1 MAIVTMRR
9 MSAALPLKN
18 RRKAL
23 RALSRLGCV
32 EITELPG
39 SRFLAQTPDVTPRS
53 ESTNADRHRAAL
65 KRAKDILKQYVPEA
79 KKAFGPK
86 PVLTEDA
93 LFDEKTMDKALEAAA
108 NINRLSNAME
118 ELKGQKSEAQAKIQ
132 FLTPWLSFDVPVEQT
147 GTATVDL
154 WKGTL
159 PQGSDLDA
167 MKTHGEEQVGPCVIQ
182 EISQDRDLIYLLV
195 LAHQSKSADLMM
207 YLRQQGFAKEDFTG
221 QSGLVKNLIAQLESK
236 IREYDEEFRKIESQL
251 VAIGNIHPLLEQ
263 GYDAYAQEETRDR
276 LLSSLGYTKKTVILE
291 GWTPAR
297 DEERV
302 SAVLEQCSAA
312 YEFCDP
318 DEEDF
323 PPTVLDSGLLAQPLN
338 AITEMYGMPKYGS
351 VVDPNI
357 AMLPFYV
364 VFFGAIMADMA
375 YGLLIFFGCLLG
387 LKLLKPQKGTNMYNM
402 LRLFTYC
409 GLSTIVF
416 GALTGSF
423 LGDLF
428 FVVTELFTGTGVAL
442 PPLWFSPMDD
452 PMTMLIFCMVLGV
465 IQILFGLGASGLR
478 MIKQGKAFDA
488 FCDIGSWYLIFIG
501 GGVGAVGF
509 TWGFWILG
517 AGLAVLF
524 ITGGR
529 HKKGLGKV
537 FGGVGKL
544 YDIVGFMSDVL
555 SYSRIMALSLS
566 GAVVASVFNKMGA
579 MGGNGIFGILLLVFA
594 CVIGHVFNLAISVLG
609 AYVHTSRL
617 QYIEYFGRF
626 YEEGGRTMKPLKNQ
640 TKYVQIKD

>member
-9 MSAALPLKN
+9 MSAALPLQN

-23 RALSRLGCV
+23 RELSRLSCLEV
-32 EITELPG
+32 TELPA
-39 SRFLAQTPDVTPRS
+39 SRFLAGASVVPRI

-65 KRAKDILKQYVPEA
+65 LKAKDILQKYVPENKKLFAA
-79 KKAFGPK
+79 KPTIA
-86 PVLTEDA
+86 EAA
-93 LFDEKTMDKALEAAA
+93 LFEEKSMDKALEAAA
-108 NINRLSNAME
+108 NINRLANSLE
-118 ELKGQKSEAQAKIQ
+118 DLKAQKGEVQTKVQ
-132 FLTPWLSFDVPVEQT
+132 FLTPWQPLDVPVEHG
-147 GTATVDL
+147 GTPTVEL

-159 PQGSDLDA
+159 PQGSDLNGIQIYAEEQLGACAVIEVAQDKDLMYVLALAHKSKAADA
-167 MKTHGEEQVGPCVIQ
+167 M
-182 EISQDRDLIYLLV
+182 
-195 LAHQSKSADLMM
+195 A
-207 YLRQQGFAKEDFTG
+207 YLRQQGFAKEEFSG
-221 QSGLVKNLIAQLESK
+221 QSGLVKTIISQLESK
-236 IREYDEEFRKIESQL
+236 IRQLEDETRVVEAQL
-251 VAIGNIHPLLEQ
+251 TEIGNVHPILEQ
-263 GYDAYAQEETRDR
+263 GYDAYAQEESHDK
-276 LLSSLGYTKKTVILE
+276 LLSALGYTKKTVILE
-291 GWTPAR
+291 GWTAQR
-297 DEERV
+297 DEAKV
-302 SAVLEQCSAA
+302 AAVLDKYNAA

-318 DEEDF
+318 DEEDY
-323 PPTVLDSGLLAQPLN
+323 PPTVLDSGSVAQPLN

-351 VVDPNI
+351 VIDPNI

-375 YGLLIFFGCLLG
+375 YGLMITLGCIFG
-387 LKLLKPQKGTNMYNM
+387 LKLLKPQKGTNMHNM

-409 GLSTIVF
+409 GVSTIAF

-428 FVVTELFTGTGVAL
+428 FVVTQMFTGTGTVL

-452 PMTMLIFCMVLGV
+452 PMTMLIFCMGLGV
-465 IQILFGLGASGLR
+465 VQILFGMGASGLR
-478 MIKQGKAFDA
+478 MIKQGKALDA

-501 GGVGAVGF
+501 GGVAAVGY

-524 ITGGR
+524 VMGGR
-529 HKKGLGKV
+529 AKKGLGRV

-579 MGGNGIFGILLLVFA
+579 MGGTGIFGILLLVVA

-617 QYIEYFGRF
+617 QYIEYFGKF
-626 YEEGGRTMKPLKNQ
+626 YEEGGRIMQPLKNK
-640 TKYVQIKD
+640 TKYINIE